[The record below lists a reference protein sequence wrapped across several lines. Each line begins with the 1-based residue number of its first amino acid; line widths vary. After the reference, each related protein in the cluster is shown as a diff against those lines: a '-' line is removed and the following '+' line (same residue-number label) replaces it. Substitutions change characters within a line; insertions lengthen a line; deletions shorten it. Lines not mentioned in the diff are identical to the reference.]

1 MSLHSIGFE
10 LGYQFVFWDRLAL
23 DMVLIGPGVGF
34 YSIDA
39 KTEGNLTEEER
50 EQLQDAITDLISQK
64 FPGMDFVLADQEFDA
79 KGAISMTSVG
89 FRYLIHIGFRF

>member
-1 MSLHSIGFE
+1 
-10 LGYQFVFWDRLAL
+10 
-23 DMVLIGPGVGF
+23 MVLIGPGVGF

-64 FPGMDFVLADQEFDA
+64 FPGMNYVLSDQEFSA
-79 KGAISMTSVG
+79 SGTIKTTSVG